1 MEIKRVILCCGCAA
15 LFLAAGCAQSRVAM
29 DYGTSFELQKYNQT
43 LNAAAEKNLEPV
55 TGLSGKA
62 AQKAEEKYE
71 KSFEK
76 TEKAATSYQ
85 INVGS
90 IGK

>member
-1 MEIKRVILCCGCAA
+1 MNGKIAILCCVCAA
-15 LFLAAGCAQSRVAM
+15 MLMAAGCASRVAM

-55 TGLSGKA
+55 TGLSGNA
-62 AQKAEEKYE
+62 AQKVEDKYQ

-76 TEKAATSYQ
+76 PEKASTSYQ

-90 IGK
+90 MGK